1 MGVSGQLRILIALKI
16 PCGISIAGGG
26 VGCRIRSPDRGTG
39 GNWMMSGNSLAA
51 LKISS
56 PDTNAAKRTCYF
68 CNGVYDDDTRFCP
81 RDGTDLNY
89 PPSIDE
95 IAGELVHPKRWIV
108 VVSLVVVLFIVC
120 GFLAGMFNTGS
131 SGSSESISVGGIA
144 VRTTPAGAI
153 VYLDG
158 SRVGVT
164 PMRLSDVPTG
174 LHEVRVVFP
183 GYSDGRANVEILP
196 SATQKLVLD
205 LTPLPQRRKINPLL
219 AGLAVEAAPAIQL
232 TKSDSAF
239 YPN

>member
-1 MGVSGQLRILIALKI
+1 
-16 PCGISIAGGG
+16 
-26 VGCRIRSPDRGTG
+26 
-39 GNWMMSGNSLAA
+39 MMSGNAFAA

-56 PDTNAAKRTCYF
+56 PDTSAAKRTCYF
-68 CNGVYDDDTRFCP
+68 CNRIYDDDTRFCP

-95 IAGELVHPKRWIV
+95 IAADLSRPKRWIGV
-108 VVSLVVVLFIVC
+108 ASLVSVLFIVC
-120 GFLAGMFNTGS
+120 GFLAGMFNSGSSVS
-131 SGSSESISVGGIA
+131 SGSAAVGGIA
-144 VRTTPAGAI
+144 VRTTPSGAI

-183 GYSDGRANVEILP
+183 GYSDGMANVEILP

-219 AGLAVEAAPAIQL
+219 AGLAVEPAPAIQL
-232 TKSDSAF
+232 KKSDSAIHT
-239 YPN
+239 N